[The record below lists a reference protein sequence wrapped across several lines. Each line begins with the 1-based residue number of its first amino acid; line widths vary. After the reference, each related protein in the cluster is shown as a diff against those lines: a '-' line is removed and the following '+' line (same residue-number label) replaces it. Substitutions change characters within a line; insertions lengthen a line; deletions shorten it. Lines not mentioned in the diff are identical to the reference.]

1 MNVIFYNHSKK
12 SNSTK
17 LPYGG
22 DTIPCVL
29 KDGCSIIHPNLE
41 LKISTRPLYN
51 YAYIEDFNRY
61 YYIDDWSYYRG
72 IWSCSLSVDV
82 LTSWRSDILNTTAF
96 IEYSSSNYSL
106 DYTDSRVLPT
116 NEKEVVLRE
125 TPSELSVFDSN
136 GCYVLSIIS
145 TDANGYNGACAVY
158 AMTQDEL
165 QFFTSTITSQ
175 SFLDGLWEGI
185 KNYFNN
191 PFDAIV
197 SCRWIPFNVQDLSG
211 EYKPIKIAYATT
223 DAYGKLLN
231 SNFKSASYSLPLN
244 HNSFED
250 VQPFTTA
257 TLYLPFVGIVE
268 LDVDAY
274 YKKDSFSI
282 DMKCDVVTGDIV
294 YTIGRDF
301 TNFTSTYTGNCATQI
316 PLSNNMV
323 DTLGMVASAAGIIGG
338 IVNTVRAVK
347 SPISVLT
354 SSYDEAK
361 SILSREASIQAGAF
375 TTAASAY
382 GLARSAQVHTQTNGA
397 LSSRIG
403 ARIALNIKIVLMKSK
418 ILDVIDSPAR
428 LNTFGLPCYKTLNI
442 STLSGY
448 CKCDGASVN
457 TTATSEEINN
467 INNMVN
473 NGFYIE

>member
-1 MNVIFYNHSKK
+1 MNVVFYNHSKR

-17 LPYGG
+17 LPTGG
-22 DTIPCVL
+22 VTIPCVL
-29 KDGCSIIHPNLE
+29 KDGCSVISPVLE
-41 LKISTRPLYN
+41 IKSATRPNYN
-51 YAYIEDFNRY
+51 YAYISDFGRY
-61 YYIDDWSYYRG
+61 YYVDDWTYYRG

-82 LTSWRSDILNTTAF
+82 LTSWRSNVLNTTAYV
-96 IEYSSSNYSL
+96 EYSSSNYSL
-106 DYTDSRVLPT
+106 DYTDTRVMST
-116 NEKEVVLRE
+116 QEKEVVLRE

-136 GCYVLSIIS
+136 GCYVLSVIS

-165 QFFTSTITSQ
+165 QHFTSTITSQ
-175 SFLDGLWEGI
+175 SFLDGLWEGL
-185 KNYFNN
+185 KNFFNN

-197 SCRWIPFNVQDLSG
+197 SCRWIPFNVQDLTG
-211 EYKPIKIAYATT
+211 EYKAIKIAYAET
-223 DAYGKLLN
+223 DSYGKLLN
-231 SNFKSASYSLPLN
+231 SNFKGASYSLPLN

-268 LDVDAY
+268 LDIDAY

-282 DMKCDVVTGDIV
+282 DMKCDVVTGDII
-294 YTIGRDF
+294 YTVGRDF

-323 DTLGMVASAAGIIGG
+323 DTLGMVASTAGVIGG
-338 IVNTVRAVK
+338 IVTTVRAIK
-347 SPISVLT
+347 SPIAVLT
-354 SSYDEAK
+354 SSFK
-361 SILSREASIQAGAF
+361 EASSAMSRQAAIQAGAF
-375 TTAASAY
+375 ATAGAAY

-418 ILDVIDSPAR
+418 ILDDVDSANR
-428 LNTFGLPCYKTLNI
+428 IATFGLPCYKTLKL

-448 CKCDGASVN
+448 CKCDGASIN
-457 TTATSEEINN
+457 ATATAEELNSLN
-467 INNMVN
+467 SLVN
-473 NGFYIE
+473 GGIYIE